1 MKRSISKIVCVSVMM
16 ALSIASLWAVWEGN
30 AGIASAG
37 EFPGTGMYARSDMF
51 PKNTI
56 VEIQNLEKDITVR
69 AVITG
74 SAGIAGLVAVL
85 SPDTAAALNI
95 KAGSVS
101 RVRISIPS
109 PVSEK
114 PAVGTVVSG
123 TGNEITDPDVN
134 PAIAASQ
141 ANPAGDV
148 SPLSSV
154 AETSANPLVPLQ
166 SANTAAVAEPV
177 TGAGAVPVVAPVIA
191 SEAAPEPTAET
202 PVSNYAMIDGDEPA
216 EPAVSESRSVA
227 TTTDSA
233 PAAADA
239 ASTYIPSAIYDEPAV
254 VAVPA
259 ETPPEPA
266 VEPDTPSEAVVAA
279 VDSPDAVPEET
290 PGEAVPDSADVALIP
305 AEPIPPQAV
314 ETETAADVATVEPIA
329 ALPQDAALAEPVP
342 EPLPVAAVSV
352 PLVEAAPVIAETAPK
367 QPAQTAEVTGLTY
380 VSSFTKGSYYIQ
392 IASYSDPLNAKKV
405 LDNYGKKYPIV
416 LERSA
421 GKSGDLI
428 KVFIG
433 PVQKDEYGAVL
444 ERFKSLGFK
453 DAFVKKGQ

>member
-1 MKRSISKIVCVSVMM
+1 MKRSIVKIVCVSVMM

-95 KAGSVS
+95 KTGSVS

-123 TGNEITDPDVN
+123 TGNEIADPDVN

-141 ANPAGDV
+141 ANPANAAA
-148 SPLSSV
+148 PLSSV
-154 AETSANPLVPLQ
+154 AAPSANPLVPLQ
-166 SANTAAVAEPV
+166 SANTATVAEPV

-202 PVSNYAMIDGDEPA
+202 PVSNSDLIDGNEPA
-216 EPAVSESRSVA
+216 EPAVPESRSVA

-233 PAAADA
+233 PADADA
-239 ASTYIPSAIYDEPAV
+239 DTTYIPSAIYDEPAV
-254 VAVPA
+254 VSVPA
-259 ETPPEPA
+259 ETPPEA
-266 VEPDTPSEAVVAA
+266 AVAA
-279 VDSPDAVPEET
+279 VVTPDSVPEET
-290 PGEAVPDSADVALIP
+290 TAEAVPESADVALIP

-314 ETETAADVATVEPIA
+314 ETESAADVATVEPIA
-329 ALPQDAALAEPVP
+329 ALPPDAALAEPVP
-342 EPLPVAAVSV
+342 EPLPVAAVAV
-352 PLVEAAPVIAETAPK
+352 PLVEAAPVIAETAPT
-367 QPAQTAEVTGLTY
+367 QPAQTAEVAGLTY

-392 IASYSDPLNAKKV
+392 IASYSDPLNAKKI
-405 LDNYGKKYPIV
+405 LDNYGKKYPVV